1 MAEPKRGSV
10 EAFRAAE
17 ERRKARVAS
26 KGKFKIFGKAGSFD
40 SAKKAEAKRKFNEK
54 AAAVNKK
61 RINQESVK
69 KFKAAEER
77 RQVRLAK
84 VNKVKPDSPKGKRIA
99 AKKRAEADV
108 EKDLPKS
115 KINTTAATK
124 VGTAVGAAATKTKP
138 VAKTPP
144 AADTPKPAKA
154 IGSFGEAFKKARAQG
169 VGTKFAYN
177 DKMYSAVTKDD
188 ISRAGKTSLQDFLN
202 STKRKDTKL
211 AKAPGQIIKKKRGGG
226 VDVEKAKEFR
236 KNRKT
241 PIRTFVKNTLEGKYM
256 DKTRGTAEPLN
267 FEKYKRIKRQEGGMA
282 EISREDLKR
291 LRDQLMERRGQNP
304 MTPLPRRPR
313 PKSPGLPGR
322 PLPRIPKKLREQE
335 RRQGNSPRQFQ
346 TPGAA
351 VSDREMKSLMEQ
363 MSKAPVQDRMKTG
376 GSVMARG
383 CKLGR
388 KKPTKMY

>member
-10 EAFRAAE
+10 EAFKAAE

-26 KGKFKIFGKAGSFD
+26 GGKFKFKIFGKAGSFD

-54 AAAVNKK
+54 VAAVNKK
-61 RINQESVK
+61 RIDQESVK

-77 RQVRLAK
+77 RQIRLK
-84 VNKVKPDSPKGKRIA
+84 QKNPNNKVISKKVTKRLQA
-99 AKKRAEADV
+99 NENKKRAQANV

-115 KINTTAATK
+115 KINTAAATT

-144 AADTPKPAKA
+144 TAGSKDKPNVKAAVS
-154 IGSFGEAFKKARAQG
+154 SFGEAFKKARAQG

-202 STKRKDTKL
+202 STKRKETKI
-211 AKAPGQIIKKKRGGG
+211 AKAPGQVVNKKRGGG
-226 VDVEKAKEFR
+226 VDVDKAKEFR

-241 PIRTFVKNTLEGKYM
+241 PIRTFIKNTLEGKYM
-256 DKTRGTAEPLN
+256 DRRKSTVDP
-267 FEKYKRIKRQEGGMA
+267 
-282 EISREDLKR
+282 REAVGN
-291 LRDQLMERRGQNP
+291 RRVIN
-304 MTPLPRRPR
+304 
-313 PKSPGLPGR
+313 
-322 PLPRIPKKLREQE
+322 
-335 RRQGNSPRQFQ
+335 
-346 TPGAA
+346 
-351 VSDREMKSLMEQ
+351 
-363 MSKAPVQDRMKTG
+363 RMKTG

-383 CKLGR
+383 CKMGR
-388 KKPTKMY
+388 KKATKIY